1 MFKKKEKEVLLDK
14 YSVGLLENFRE
25 LQYTDIIGIGNIL
38 GIKEEDNF
46 DDYITAI
53 IGVYMEMPK
62 SKRKAILKLTKDIA
76 KANKEMMA
84 DPNFYKVPPEE
95 LAKQVVE
102 ATKNYHEKKVEDS
115 SFLSMVKKKC
125 PPGV

>member
-1 MFKKKEKEVLLDK
+1 MFKKKEKEVSLDK

-38 GIKEEDNF
+38 GVKEEDNF

-62 SKRKAILKLTKDIA
+62 SKRKAMLKLTKDIA

-95 LAKQVVE
+95 LAKKVVE

-115 SFLSMVKKKC
+115 SFLSMVKKKY